1 MKSLLILGASGFIG
15 KSFIDYFLNNKD
27 NKFGISNLILVAR
40 KKAPIL
46 IKNKKKIQYLK
57 KDLLKINK
65 LPESEYIL
73 YCINSKS
80 MNDEL
85 KCFKHFDSLLKKN
98 YKKPKLFL
106 QAREPYMDQIIKKIK
121 PQKNLKLV
129 IISVNIVIIKKKYAE
144 QKKELEKKFKKLST
158 QGYTVCIA
166 RLFTFSG
173 IHIDKN
179 EALPNLILQG
189 LISENIHVKSK
200 IKVYRSYMSDVNL
213 IKTLLK
219 LFQKIKDDFLVLNL
233 GSDKIISL
241 ENLANIIAKI
251 TNKNLVKNYYISKKI
266 DFYVPSIKISKKII
280 KTEHNKNNIMRDIK
294 SMIAHFK
301 K

>member
-46 IKNKKKIQYLK
+46 IKNKKKIRYLK

-80 MNDEL
+80 MNDEV
-85 KCFKHFDSLLKKN
+85 KCFKYFDSLLKKN
-98 YKKPKLFL
+98 HKKPK
-106 QAREPYMDQIIKKIK
+106 IIFTSSGAVYGPNNKKNK
-121 PQKNLKLV
+121 ATEKFESGDNFYEY
-129 IISVNIVIIKKKYAE
+129 SNYKKKYAE

-213 IKTLLK
+213 IKTLLN

-266 DFYVPSIKISKKII
+266 DFYVPSIKIAKKII

-294 SMIAHFK
+294 LMIAHFK

>member
-46 IKNKKKIQYLK
+46 IKNKKKIRYLK

-80 MNDEL
+80 MNDEV
-85 KCFKHFDSLLKKN
+85 KCFKYFDSLLKKN
-98 YKKPKLFL
+98 HKKPK
-106 QAREPYMDQIIKKIK
+106 IIFTSSGAVYGPNNKKNK
-121 PQKNLKLV
+121 ATEKFESGDNFYEY
-129 IISVNIVIIKKKYAE
+129 SNYKKKYAE

-213 IKTLLK
+213 IKTLLN